1 MTIKLFKSFIT
12 ALALLSSGT
21 VAAQTQLNLLEL
33 TEEEP
38 SVADTLEIDTTIV
51 VNDLRIPRTNFSDLV
66 YDHYRL
72 TDSTL
77 YISGPG
83 QRSQQV
89 YGWIDRQRHLNSM
102 ISNLRSSY
110 FYNNPAGNF
119 YIESLLPE
127 PPKEYHASVDPS
139 SAKIVIEENFIDV
152 SEVKEAPKSVD
163 IKATHWLRRFSAS
176 LQFSQ
181 AYNSPNWYQGGNN
194 NLNGIGHVLYEVKL
208 NPAYH
213 PNLLFEN
220 TFQYK
225 LAVNNAPDDSIHAY
239 SISEDLLQL
248 NSKFGLKAAERWYYS
263 VTALFKTQLLNNYKA
278 NTRDLT
284 AAFMSPGELNI
295 GLGMSYSYEN
305 PKKTVNFD
313 LSIAPLSYNLK
324 TCLKDDKIDV
334 TSFGIKEGH
343 KSVSQYGSNVEA
355 KLLWKMAYNITYSS
369 RLYVFSDYTYV
380 QGDWENTFSFDINR
394 YLSTQFYVHLR
405 YDSQTK
411 AIDDSRWHKWQLRE
425 VLSFGLSYK
434 FSTI

>member
-1 MTIKLFKSFIT
+1 MTSGLIKTLIT
-12 ALALLSSGT
+12 AVALLT
-21 VAAQTQLNLLEL
+21 AATASAQNGINLMEI
-33 TEEEP
+33 EEEQNLAP
-38 SVADTLEIDTTIV
+38 DTLEIDTTLV
-51 VNDLRIPRTNFSDLV
+51 VNDLFIPKINFSTPV
-66 YDHYRL
+66 YNHYRL

-77 YISGPG
+77 YITSENRRDP
-83 QRSQQV
+83 RF
-89 YGWIDRQRHLNSM
+89 YEWIDRRKHLNAT
-102 ISNLRSSY
+102 INNLQSSY
-110 FYNNPAGNF
+110 FYNNPASTF

-127 PPKEYHASVDPS
+127 PPKEYHASIDPS
-139 SAKIVIEENFIDV
+139 TAKIVIEEDFINVSDV
-152 SEVKEAPKSVD
+152 KDAPKPVD
-163 IKATHWLRRFSAS
+163 IKPTHWLKRFSAS

-194 NLNGIGHVLYEVKL
+194 NLNAIGNIFYEVKL

-225 LAVNNAPDDSIHAY
+225 IAVNNAPDDSIHAY

-248 NSKFGLKAAERWYYS
+248 NSKLGIKATKRWYYS
-263 VTALFKTQLLNNYKA
+263 LTAMFKTQMLNNYKT
-278 NTRDLT
+278 NSRDLS

-295 GLGMSYSYEN
+295 GLGMSYSYQN

-313 LSIAPLSYNLK
+313 LSLAPLSYNLK
-324 TCLKDDKIDV
+324 TCLKDDKLNV
-334 TSFGIKEGH
+334 TAFGIKEGH
-343 KSVSQYGSNVEA
+343 KTVSQYGSNMEA

-369 RLYVFSDYTYV
+369 RLYVFSDYSYI

-394 YLSTQFYVHLR
+394 YLSTQLYIHLR
-405 YDSQTK
+405 YDTQTQ
-411 AIDDSRWHKWQLRE
+411 AIDDTKWHKLQLRE